1 MAVNRQAAQAA
12 IRDFLVALGH
22 DPGREREL
30 SETAARVTD
39 AFADELLSG
48 YGVDVAELLRHGSS
62 DVEPDA
68 GADPIVLDDISMVTV
83 CPHHLLVAEGRAT
96 VAYVPGK
103 RVVGFGTVA
112 RLVDAQSRRLT
123 LQESIAPA
131 IADALMDH
139 AGARGVCVRLVLNHA
154 CLRARGPVQSNAR
167 AISVCARGSLE
178 HPAQWEPLLRVSG
191 VELGARPSDVTLGS
205 DK

>member
-1 MAVNRQAAQAA
+1 MAVNREAARAA

-22 DPGREREL
+22 DPEREREL
-30 SETAARVTD
+30 SETAQRVTD
-39 AFADELLSG
+39 AYADELLSG

-62 DVEPDA
+62 ELAQGA
-68 GADPIVLDDISMVTV
+68 GADPVVLDELSVVTV

-96 VAYVPGK
+96 VAYVPGT

-131 IADALMDH
+131 IADALMEH
-139 AGARGVCVRLVLNHA
+139 AGARGACVRLVLNHA
-154 CLRARGPVQSNAR
+154 CLRSRGPVQSNAR
-167 AISVCARGSLE
+167 AISLCARGSLE
-178 HPAQWEPLLRVSG
+178 DPARWEPLLRASG
-191 VELGARPSDVTLGS
+191 VELGGRG
-205 DK
+205 